1 MTSNRMGFN
10 QFLKKVAGQENLN
23 LIIDSN
29 MLIACF
35 DEDHSN
41 YNLVSDFIEKL
52 ESCAEVNFFTT
63 VTTKAEYLDYQ
74 RRRFLTEGIF
84 SLSSLSGVE
93 LIASAK
99 QVIYQMKMRRGKRL
113 ADEEKRVGDDE
124 ENFNTAL
131 NYLQDSELK
140 EIKKSF
146 RARDVQNE
154 IGWLKVC
161 DLFLKKNIAEQEAL
175 LDEFCNYLSAHNDF
189 QAHLFK
195 NRNIDWKRA
204 TSLSSATGMGYSDAL
219 ILNMFSETNL
229 DYILTLDYDLIYAVS
244 ISAKNKFVVLPDS
257 RLGDFKGTL
266 KKI

>member
-1 MTSNRMGFN
+1 MASNRLGFN
-10 QFLKKVAGQENLN
+10 QFLKKVTGQKDLN

-29 MLIACF
+29 ILFANF
-35 DEDHSN
+35 DGEHTNHKLVNNFLVNLDTCASVN
-41 YNLVSDFIEKL
+41 Y
-52 ESCAEVNFFTT
+52 FTT

-84 SLSSLSGVE
+84 SLSGMSEVE

-113 ADEEKRVGDDE
+113 SDEEKRVGDDE
-124 ENFNTAL
+124 ENFNSAL

-140 EIKKSF
+140 EIKKAF

-154 IGWLKVC
+154 IGWLKIC
-161 DLFLKKNIAEQEAL
+161 DLFLKNNIAEQETL
-175 LDEFCNYLSAHNDF
+175 IDEFCNYLSAHNDF

-195 NRNIDWKRA
+195 NRNIDWKKA

-219 ILNMFSETNL
+219 ILNMFSETNM
-229 DYILTLDYDLIYAVS
+229 DYILTLDYDLVYAVS
-244 ISAKNKFVVLPDS
+244 ISAKDKIVVLPDS
-257 RLGDFKGTL
+257 RIGDFKQAL
-266 KKI
+266 KKT